1 MQWQLS
7 NFYKVSFGIFNNNKM
22 NNYLVTSTMTNVELV
37 SPAKIYINAKL
48 LKDDI
53 LKDNNNQSGIY
64 R

>member
-37 SPAKIYINAKL
+37 SPTKIYINAKL

>member
-1 MQWQLS
+1 
-7 NFYKVSFGIFNNNKM
+7 M

-37 SPAKIYINAKL
+37 SPTKIYINAKL

-53 LKDNNNQSGIY
+53 LKDNNQSGIY

>member
-1 MQWQLS
+1 M
-7 NFYKVSFGIFNNNKM
+7 K
-22 NNYLVTSTMTNVELV
+22 NYLVTSTMTNVELV
-37 SPAKIYINAKL
+37 SPTKIYINAKL